1 MHGTEHRR
9 RRHKREVALE
19 GALDGNAALVAV
31 PVEATAEDDSSPTP
45 ASERPEAN
53 DTCIMQVPAQAEGTT
68 RELLALAWPIA
79 AAMLGETALGLVDT
93 KLVGGLGSAAL
104 GGVGMGITL
113 MYLGYALLFGVMRGV
128 KVRSAHAV
136 GSGRRRDGVV
146 YAKAGVLLGASGGV
160 LIFAVTRDASPLLY
174 ALGADAEIV
183 PYARDFLAAVTFGA
197 PAAGALSAL
206 IQHRQGVG
214 DSRTPMVVG
223 LAGNAFNAALAWAL
237 IYGRLGLP
245 KLGVRGGGYAT
256 ALTLVLDLA
265 VLLWLL
271 TKEERRAGALPDESP
286 PLSLRRATREVVELG
301 LPTGAQ
307 FAAETLA
314 FTAFTALLGG
324 AGKAQIAAHQ
334 IGLAVIRTSFLPGAA
349 IAEAASVMVGRSLGA
364 RRLDAADR
372 AAKSAVLVAVAF
384 MASCGVVFA
393 VFGGAL
399 ARVFTSD
406 ADVVAIAKKLLL
418 LAAAFQVLDAVNI
431 VYRGALRGA
440 KDVRVAALVG
450 SAVVWLFIPTSA
462 LVLGRWMGW
471 GALGGWVGFVG
482 ETTVGALVLWLR
494 WTRGGWRRAYT
505 S

>member
-1 MHGTEHRR
+1 MHGTEEHRR

-19 GALDGNAALVAV
+19 GALDGNTARVAV
-31 PVEATAEDDSSPTP
+31 PVETTADDDSSPTP
-45 ASERPEAN
+45 ASVRPEAQN
-53 DTCIMQVPAQAEGTT
+53 TCTAQVNAPTESAT
-68 RELLALAWPIA
+68 RELLTLAWPIA

-146 YAKAGVLLGASGGV
+146 YAKAGVLLGATGGAV
-160 LIFAVTRDASPLLY
+160 IFAVTRDASPLLY

-214 DSRTPMVVG
+214 DTRTPMVVG
-223 LAGNAFNAALAWAL
+223 LAGNTFNAVLAWAL

-245 KLGVRGGGYAT
+245 RLGVRGGGYAT
-256 ALTLVLDLA
+256 ALTLVLELA

-271 TKEERRAGALPDESP
+271 AKDDRRGGSLPSGA
-286 PLSLRRATREVVELG
+286 PLSLRQATREVVELG

-307 FAAETLA
+307 FGAETLA

-324 AGKAQIAAHQ
+324 AGKEQIAAHQ

-372 AAKSAVLVAVAF
+372 AAKSAVIVAVAF

-399 ARVFTSD
+399 ARTFTRD
-406 ADVVAIAKKLLL
+406 AEVVAIAQKLLL

-494 WTRGGWRRAYT
+494 WTRGGWRRAYA